1 MNKYIITDNRYY
13 LTIGETVYVTECIN
27 TGMEELLKTTKARS
41 DGKPLWIR
49 GDMCIKDTHCSKA
62 AHCTKDTPN
71 KDTPNKDI
79 ERVICI
85 PDSGGHTLDLQRVQY
100 ISPLEK
106 GSYKVT
112 LVSGWDLPLTDKVYS
127 RQTLIE
133 KWKALQNK
141 SL

>member
-13 LTIGETVYVTECIN
+13 LTIGETVYVTERIN
-27 TGMEELLKTTKARS
+27 TGMEETTNARS

-49 GDMCIKDTHCSKA
+49 GDMCIKDT
-62 AHCTKDTPN
+62 PN
-71 KDTPNKDI
+71 KDTPNKEI

-112 LVSGWDLPLTDKVYS
+112 LVSTTN
-127 RQTLIE
+127 R
-133 KWKALQNK
+133 
-141 SL
+141 

>member
-1 MNKYIITDNRYY
+1 MNKYIITDNRCYESY
-13 LTIGETVYVTECIN
+13 LTIGETVYVTERIN

-41 DGKPLWIR
+41 NGKPLWIR
-49 GDMCIKDTHCSKA
+49 GDMCIKDT
-62 AHCTKDTPN
+62 PN
-71 KDTPNKDI
+71 KDTPNKEI

>member
-1 MNKYIITDNRYY
+1 MNKYIITDNKCYESC
-13 LTIGETVYVTECIN
+13 LTIGEAVYVTERID

-49 GDMCIKDTHCSKA
+49 GDMCIKDTHCI
-62 AHCTKDTPN
+62 KDNPCI
-71 KDTPNKDI
+71 KDNSTRI

>member
-1 MNKYIITDNRYY
+1 MNKYIITDNRCYESY
-13 LTIGETVYVTECIN
+13 LTIGETVYVTERIN

-41 DGKPLWIR
+41 DGKPLWIM
-49 GDMCIKDTHCSKA
+49 GDMCI
-62 AHCTKDTPN
+62 KDTPN
-71 KDTPNKDI
+71 KDTPNKEI

>member
-1 MNKYIITDNRYY
+1 MNKYIITDNKGYESY
-13 LTIGETVYVTECIN
+13 LEIGEVVCVTGRIT
-27 TGMEELLKTTKARS
+27 TGMEEVLKTTKKGS
-41 DGKPLWIR
+41 DGLPLWIR
-49 GDMCIKDTHCSKA
+49 GDMCIKDTPN
-62 AHCTKDTPN
+62 KDTPN
-71 KDTPNKDI
+71 KDTPNKEI

-127 RQTLIE
+127 RQMLIE

>member
-1 MNKYIITDNRYY
+1 MNKYIITDNRCYEY
-13 LTIGETVYVTECIN
+13 HLTIGETVYVTERIN
-27 TGMEELLKTTKARS
+27 TGMEELLKTTKTRS

-49 GDMCIKDTHCSKA
+49 GDMC
-62 AHCTKDTPN
+62 TKDTPN
-71 KDTPNKDI
+71 KEI

>member
-1 MNKYIITDNRYY
+1 MNKYIITDNRCYESY
-13 LTIGETVYVTECIN
+13 LTIGETVYVTERIN

-49 GDMCIKDTHCSKA
+49 GDMCIKDTHCINES
-62 AHCTKDTPN
+62 T
-71 KDTPNKDI
+71 I

-100 ISPLEK
+100 ISPLEN
-106 GSYKVT
+106 GGYKVT
-112 LVSGWDLPLTDKVYS
+112 LVSGWDLPLTDEVYS
-127 RQTLIE
+127 RQMLIE

>member
-13 LTIGETVYVTECIN
+13 LTIGETVYVTERIT
-27 TGMEELLKTTKARS
+27 TGMEETTKARS
-41 DGKPLWIR
+41 DGKPLWIS
-49 GDMCIKDTHCSKA
+49 GDMCIKA
-62 AHCTKDTPN
+62 AHCTKDTTN
-71 KDTPNKDI
+71 KDTPNKEI

-100 ISPLEK
+100 VSPLEN

>member
-1 MNKYIITDNRYY
+1 MNKYIITDNRCYEYY
-13 LTIGETVYVTECIN
+13 LTIGETVCVTERIN
-27 TGMEELLKTTKARS
+27 TGMEELLKTTNARS

-49 GDMCIKDTHCSKA
+49 GDMCIKDTHCI
-62 AHCTKDTPN
+62 KDNPTI
-71 KDTPNKDI
+71 I

-127 RQTLIE
+127 RQMLIE

>member
-1 MNKYIITDNRYY
+1 MNKYIITDNRCYEYY
-13 LTIGETVYVTECIN
+13 LTIGETAYVTERIN

-49 GDMCIKDTHCSKA
+49 GDMCIKDTHCIKA
-62 AHCTKDTPN
+62 AHCT

-112 LVSGWDLPLTDKVYS
+112 LVSTTN
-127 RQTLIE
+127 R
-133 KWKALQNK
+133 
-141 SL
+141 

>member
-13 LTIGETVYVTECIN
+13 LTIGETVYVTERIA
-27 TGMEELLKTTKARS
+27 TGMEETTKARS

-49 GDMCIKDTHCSKA
+49 GDMCIKA
-62 AHCTKDTPN
+62 ALCTKDTHCI
-71 KDTPNKDI
+71 KDNPTII

>member
-1 MNKYIITDNRYY
+1 MNKYIITDNRCYEYY
-13 LTIGETVYVTECIN
+13 LTIGETVYVTERIN
-27 TGMEELLKTTKARS
+27 TGMEETTKARS

-49 GDMCIKDTHCSKA
+49 GDMC
-62 AHCTKDTPN
+62 TKDTPN
-71 KDTPNKDI
+71 KDTPNKDTPNKDTPNKEI

>member
-1 MNKYIITDNRYY
+1 MNKYIITDNRCYESY
-13 LTIGETVYVTECIN
+13 LTIGETVYVTERIA
-27 TGMEELLKTTKARS
+27 TGMEEVLKTTKARS

-49 GDMCIKDTHCSKA
+49 GNM
-62 AHCTKDTPN
+62 CTKDTPN
-71 KDTPNKDI
+71 KDTPNKEI

-85 PDSGGHTLDLQRVQY
+85 PDSSGHTLDLQRVQY

>member
-13 LTIGETVYVTECIN
+13 LTIGETVYVTERIA
-27 TGMEELLKTTKARS
+27 TGMEETTKARS

-49 GDMCIKDTHCSKA
+49 GDMCSFAALCVKDPQ
-62 AHCTKDTPN
+62 CTKDTPN
-71 KDTPNKDI
+71 KDTPNKEI

>member
-1 MNKYIITDNRYY
+1 MNKYIITDNRSYESY
-13 LTIGETVYVTECIN
+13 LTIGETVYVTERIT
-27 TGMEELLKTTKARS
+27 TGMEETTKARS

-49 GDMCIKDTHCSKA
+49 GDMC
-62 AHCTKDTPN
+62 TKDTPS
-71 KDTPNKDI
+71 KDT

-100 ISPLEK
+100 ISPLEN